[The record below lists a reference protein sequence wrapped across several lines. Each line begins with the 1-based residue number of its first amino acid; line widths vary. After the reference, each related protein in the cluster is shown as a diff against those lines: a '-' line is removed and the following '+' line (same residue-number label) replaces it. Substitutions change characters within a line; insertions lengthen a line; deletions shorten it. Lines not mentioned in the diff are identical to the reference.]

1 MKLISFVCLDDDDDD
16 VIQLPS
22 FPQQGGNSEEAKGQQ
37 QRQQQR
43 LQYSFPAVKAARPVR
58 HPHCATCAGATS
70 CCCCCCCSGGF
81 EFELVGILQRATHSL
96 APLALPS
103 GATALH
109 FTVFSYAVCCL
120 YPSSPLAAPL
130 LLLLLCLVSLLFFSP
145 HSSWRLFIC
154 PQLYPWHASRTVQGS
169 KAASRRG
176 CYISRPQP
184 SVRLFSFQVHTHI
197 ERVFFRTLSF
207 SFFQIAVYANEASSL
222 AAAAFNGR
230 TGRVSGLGRLLR
242 VS

>member
-1 MKLISFVCLDDDDDD
+1 MTTTTLFSCQACHSK
-16 VIQLPS
+16 
-22 FPQQGGNSEEAKGQQ
+22 GGSSEEAKGQQ

-43 LQYSFPAVKAARPVR
+43 LQCSFPAVKAARPVR

-70 CCCCCCCSGGF
+70 CCCCCSGGF

-96 APLALPS
+96 APPCSSQWGHSASFHCLFIRCALSLPRRPP
-103 GATALH
+103 
-109 FTVFSYAVCCL
+109 FAV
-120 YPSSPLAAPL
+120 SF

-145 HSSWRLFIC
+145 HSSWRLFIY

-184 SVRLFSFQVHTHI
+184 SVRFYSF
-197 ERVFFRTLSF
+197 
-207 SFFQIAVYANEASSL
+207 
-222 AAAAFNGR
+222 
-230 TGRVSGLGRLLR
+230 
-242 VS
+242 